1 MDEWWTVE
9 HLVVHLSND
18 PNNDVFEFFLQVK
31 FEMDFVSRHEFESE
45 GNVLCDLSFQKIS
58 SKKIKVESSSPS
70 SSPHQ
75 LDVSSESDSVQKVPS
90 LGDVYDACLLKYTF
104 SAAFYYII
112 DY

>member
-1 MDEWWTVE
+1 M
-9 HLVVHLSND
+9 HLSNG

-90 LGDVYDACLLKYTF
+90 LGDLYEESSLGKCFPY
-104 SAAFYYII
+104 
-112 DY
+112 